1 MPRLNL
7 ALLKKS
13 CCLATVSK
21 RKPVLSEENRWI
33 YTVQSNVFYSKS
45 EEISKIGAN
54 LHTHKRIF
62 YLVIL
67 VAVLLYPVSES
78 VVKG

>member
-1 MPRLNL
+1 MDI
-7 ALLKKS
+7 
-13 CCLATVSK
+13 
-21 RKPVLSEENRWI
+21 I
-33 YTVQSNVFYSKS
+33 YTVQSNVFYTKS

-78 VVKG
+78 VVKGY

>member
-1 MPRLNL
+1 MD
-7 ALLKKS
+7 
-13 CCLATVSK
+13 
-21 RKPVLSEENRWI
+21 I
-33 YTVQSNVFYSKS
+33 YCTKQCFYPKS

-78 VVKG
+78 VVKGY

>member
-1 MPRLNL
+1 M
-7 ALLKKS
+7 
-13 CCLATVSK
+13 
-21 RKPVLSEENRWI
+21 LSEENRWV
-33 YTVQSNVFYSKS
+33 YTVKSNVFFTKS

-67 VAVLLYPVSES
+67 VAVLLYPVSQS
-78 VVKG
+78 VVKGY